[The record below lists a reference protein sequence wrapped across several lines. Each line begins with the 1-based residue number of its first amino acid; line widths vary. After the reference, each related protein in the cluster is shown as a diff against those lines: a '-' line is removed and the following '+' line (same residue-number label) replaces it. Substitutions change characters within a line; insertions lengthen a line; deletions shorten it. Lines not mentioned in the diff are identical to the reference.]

1 MDVGRPILAEL
12 RRTFIAAVAYSGD
25 IVGKCVKPYVY
36 DLFVVKLNLYS
47 PVKTGSGNAEILKTG
62 F

>member
-25 IVGKCVKPYVY
+25 IVGKCVKSHVY
-36 DLFVVKLNLYS
+36 DMFFVK
-47 PVKTGSGNAEILKTG
+47 
-62 F
+62 